1 MGQQEERRSAPRV
14 RLRLPMRFRL
24 IPVGGDGYRSARV
37 EDLSVG
43 GVRFRCSG
51 AVRPR
56 EGFLLELLLPGGV
69 RCTHLAGQ
77 PGSGSCRGAAA
88 SKSAAGSLTRARR
101 RAGRSSSTSGSDPIR
116 LLLLARSLE
125 AGGAERQLVE
135 LVRGLDPSR
144 FAVTV
149 AVLYDRGPL
158 RDEVAR
164 LPGVRLEMLGKAG
177 RWDLA
182 GPLVRLAR
190 LVRGTGIDIV
200 YGFLDIANLYALAG
214 GRLGGAK
221 VAFGVRSSYMD
232 FSRYERSEGAVWR
245 LAALASRAADL
256 VVYNSFAGRDY
267 ALARGFSRRNA
278 AVVPNGIDVDRF
290 RPDPGGGRRVRCEW
304 GVAPGA
310 RLVGLVGRLDPMKD
324 HATFL
329 RAAALLR
336 REDPGVRF
344 ACVGEGPDG
353 CARGLRG
360 MAVQLGLDDSLVW
373 AGARDDMP
381 AVYAALD
388 LLALSSRGEG
398 FPNVVGEAMACGVP
412 CAVTD
417 VGDAA
422 RIVGDTGEVVPP
434 EDPAALA
441 AGLQRLLAEPAA
453 QLRGRGGRCRERIV
467 REYPLAA
474 MAAATGRELARV
486 ARA

>member
-1 MGQQEERRSAPRV
+1 M
-14 RLRLPMRFRL
+14 
-24 IPVGGDGYRSARV
+24 
-37 EDLSVG
+37 
-43 GVRFRCSG
+43 
-51 AVRPR
+51 
-56 EGFLLELLLPGGV
+56 
-69 RCTHLAGQ
+69 
-77 PGSGSCRGAAA
+77 
-88 SKSAAGSLTRARR
+88 TRARP
-101 RAGRSSSTSGSDPIR
+101 RAGRSSSTSGSEPIR

-135 LVRGLDPSR
+135 LARGLDPSR

-149 AVLYDRGPL
+149 AALYDRGPL

-164 LPGVRLEMLGKAG
+164 LPGVRLERLGKAG

-182 GPLVRLAR
+182 GPLARLAR
-190 LVRGTGIDIV
+190 LVRGAGIDVV

-256 VVYNSFAGRDY
+256 VVYNSFAGRDH
-267 ALARGFSRRNA
+267 ALAHGFSRRNA
-278 AVVPNGIDVDRF
+278 AVVPNGIDVERF
-290 RPDPGGGRRVRCEW
+290 RPDPEGGRRVRGEW
-304 GVAPGA
+304 GLAPGA

-324 HATFL
+324 HGTFL

-336 REDPGVRF
+336 AEDPGLRF
-344 ACVGEGPDG
+344 ACVGEGSGPH
-353 CARGLRG
+353 AEGLR
-360 MAVQLGLDDSLVW
+360 ALEAQLGLGGSLVW
-373 AGARDDMP
+373 AGARRDMP

-388 LLALSSRGEG
+388 VLALSSSFGEG

-422 RIVGDTGEVVPP
+422 RIVGAEGAVVPP
-434 EDPAALA
+434 GNPAALA
-441 AGLQRLLAEPAA
+441 AGVRELLAEPDAA
-453 QLRGRGGRCRERIV
+453 RRARGARCRERIA
-467 REYPLAA
+467 REFPLAA
-474 MAAATGRELARV
+474 MVAAAGRELARL
-486 ARA
+486 AGRAPAATPPPAAPAAP

>member
-1 MGQQEERRSAPRV
+1 M
-14 RLRLPMRFRL
+14 
-24 IPVGGDGYRSARV
+24 
-37 EDLSVG
+37 
-43 GVRFRCSG
+43 
-51 AVRPR
+51 
-56 EGFLLELLLPGGV
+56 
-69 RCTHLAGQ
+69 
-77 PGSGSCRGAAA
+77 
-88 SKSAAGSLTRARR
+88 TRARR
-101 RAGRSSSTSGSDPIR
+101 RAGRSSSTSGSEPIR

-135 LVRGLDPSR
+135 LARGLDPSR

-149 AVLYDRGPL
+149 AALYDRGPL

-164 LPGVRLEMLGKAG
+164 LPGVRLETVGKTG

-182 GPLVRLAR
+182 GPLARLAR
-190 LVRGTGIDIV
+190 LVRGAGIDVV

-214 GRLGGAK
+214 GRLGGAR

-232 FSRYERSEGAVWR
+232 FSRYERSEGVVWR

-278 AVVPNGIDVDRF
+278 AVVPNGIDVERF
-290 RPDPGGGRRVRCEW
+290 RPDPERGRRVRGEW

-336 REDPGVRF
+336 AEDTEIRF
-344 ACVGEGPDG
+344 ACVGEGPG
-353 CARGLRG
+353 PYAEGLR
-360 MAVQLGLDDSLVW
+360 ALAAQLGLEGSLVW

-412 CAVTD
+412 CAAAD

-434 EDPAALA
+434 EDPPALA
-441 AGLQRLLAEPAA
+441 AGLRRLLAEPAVQRRA
-453 QLRGRGGRCRERIV
+453 RGERCRERIV
-467 REYPLAA
+467 RDYPLAA
-474 MAAATGRELARV
+474 MAAATGRELARIV
-486 ARA
+486 GA

>member
-1 MGQQEERRSAPRV
+1 M
-14 RLRLPMRFRL
+14 
-24 IPVGGDGYRSARV
+24 
-37 EDLSVG
+37 
-43 GVRFRCSG
+43 
-51 AVRPR
+51 
-56 EGFLLELLLPGGV
+56 
-69 RCTHLAGQ
+69 
-77 PGSGSCRGAAA
+77 
-88 SKSAAGSLTRARR
+88 TRARR
-101 RAGRSSSTSGSDPIR
+101 RAGRSSSTSGPDPVR

-135 LVRGLDPSR
+135 LARGLDPSR

-149 AVLYDRGPL
+149 ATLYDRGPL
-158 RDEVAR
+158 REAVAR
-164 LPGVRLEMLGKAG
+164 LPGVRLETLGKAG

-182 GPLVRLAR
+182 GPLAR
-190 LVRGTGIDIV
+190 LVRLVRGEAIDAV
-200 YGFLDIANLYALAG
+200 YGFLDIASLYALAG

-245 LAALASRAADL
+245 LVALASRAADL

-278 AVVPNGIDVDRF
+278 VVVPNGIDVDRF
-290 RPDPGGGRRVRCEW
+290 RADPEGGRRVRGEW
-304 GVAPGA
+304 GIAPGA

-336 REDPGVRF
+336 AKDPGLRF
-344 ACVGEGPDG
+344 ACVGEGPG
-353 CARGLRG
+353 PHAEGLRAL
-360 MAVQLGLDDSLVW
+360 AVQLGLEGALVW
-373 AGARDDMP
+373 AGARRDMP

-388 LLALSSRGEG
+388 VLALSSRGEG
-398 FPNVVGEAMACGVP
+398 FPNVIGEAMACGVP
-412 CAVTD
+412 CAATD

-422 RIVGDTGEVVPP
+422 RIVGDTGAIVPA

-441 AGLQRLLAEPAA
+441 AALRGLLAEPAA
-453 QLRGRGGRCRERIV
+453 QRQSRGARCRERIV

-474 MAAATGRELARV
+474 MAAATGRELARLAV
-486 ARA
+486 ADRRPGATPPPAAPAAP